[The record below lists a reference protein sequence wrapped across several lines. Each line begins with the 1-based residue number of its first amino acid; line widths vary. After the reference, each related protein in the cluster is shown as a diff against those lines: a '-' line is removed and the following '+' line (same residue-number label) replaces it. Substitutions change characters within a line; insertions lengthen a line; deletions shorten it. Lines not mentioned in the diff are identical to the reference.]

1 MWSDLTDMQ
10 TQAVTNSS
18 PNQVRSKSKE
28 LQSEDFIKMMI
39 TQLQNQDPM
48 KPASNQ
54 ELMQQMAQISQM
66 QSSTSLQAM
75 LKELSTQNQIGA
87 AGNLIGKTVEG
98 LDESNENV
106 VGMVASVRVQD
117 GQVHLE
123 LDSGKRLKLSN
134 VTAVAPGPN
143 AVAT

>member
-1 MWSDLTDMQ
+1 ME
-10 TQAVTNSS
+10 TQAVTSS
-18 PNQVRSKSKE
+18 APNQIRSKTKE
-28 LQSEDFIKMMI
+28 LQTEDFIKMMV

-54 ELMQQMAQISQM
+54 ELMQQMSQISSM
-66 QSSTSLQAM
+66 QSSSSLQTL

-87 AGNLIGKTVEG
+87 AGNLIGKMVAG
-98 LDESNENV
+98 LDEDNEQV
-106 VGMVASVRVQD
+106 EGMVAAVRVEE

-134 VTAVAPGPN
+134 VTTVAPGP
-143 AVAT
+143 AAEA